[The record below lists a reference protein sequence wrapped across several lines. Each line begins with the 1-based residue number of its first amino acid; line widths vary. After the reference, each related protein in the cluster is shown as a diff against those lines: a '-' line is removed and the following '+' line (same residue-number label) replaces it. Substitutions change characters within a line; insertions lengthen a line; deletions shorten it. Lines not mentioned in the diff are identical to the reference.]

1 MVDRLS
7 LCRNAGTILAVFCA
21 IGLRV
26 ASAQAGGLEQGE
38 LAVFG
43 GAGMGAGT
51 HGAVGGSAGLAFS
64 RYGMG
69 LFEFS
74 FMPMGN
80 HTIQPWPAPS
90 TVRHSLLYD
99 FAVDFH
105 IRVPV
110 KERWEPYAIAGTGLL
125 WNSLRQDYANPQGV
139 AVVNHYSQFNGAL
152 HTGGGVRYFAGRS
165 WGIRPEVKVIVSK
178 QVYTRISMGFFFVT
192 PPDWP

>member
-90 TVRHSLLYD
+90 AL
-99 FAVDFH
+99 
-105 IRVPV
+105 P
-110 KERWEPYAIAGTGLL
+110 RWGCRSEGDMACGGSGL
-125 WNSLRQDYANPQGV
+125 
-139 AVVNHYSQFNGAL
+139 F
-152 HTGGGVRYFAGRS
+152 RS
-165 WGIRPEVKVIVSK
+165 SGHCDL
-178 QVYTRISMGFFFVT
+178 GL
-192 PPDWP
+192 